1 MGAIRIRGDAYHAQ
15 VRIKGWQSF
24 TKTFP
29 TKSLAKRWIE
39 KIEAQLKEN
48 PNRSKIKDDVTLAD
62 ACSRYMNEIT
72 PNHKGHAS
80 EAARLNFLAR
90 GVLGDIDVRY
100 LSTAQVNAYFQSRA
114 KEVKEGSL
122 RKEFIL
128 LRRLFSVAI
137 SSWNLSIPEN
147 PMAHLPVPKDSS
159 NRERRITIDEW
170 DKIITIAPQMR
181 NPLVK
186 AVIRFAYE
194 TGMRRSE
201 ILRLRWDDIDGNICT
216 IRNTKNGADR
226 VIPVSKKAVQTLTM
240 IEASPEQVFPI
251 SGNAIRLSW
260 ERILRKAEISDLRFH
275 DLRHEAISS
284 YQQMKLTSFVEFFM
298 NKRLWL
304 RLKIALLKD
313 SILAQMLMKFPGK
326 LSRIFISI

>member
-1 MGAIRIRGDAYHAQ
+1 MGAIRKRGDAYHAQ
-15 VRIKGWQSF
+15 IRIKGWQSF

-39 KIEAQLKEN
+39 KIEAQLREN
-48 PNRSKIKDDVTLAD
+48 PNRSKIQDDVTLAD
-62 ACSRYMNEIT
+62 ACNRYMNEIT

-80 EAARLNFLAR
+80 ETARLNFLAR
-90 GVLGDIDVRY
+90 GVLGDIGLRY
-100 LSTAQVNAYFQSRA
+100 LSTAQINAYFQKRS
-114 KEVKEGSL
+114 KEVKDGTI

-128 LRRLFSVAI
+128 LRKLFSVAI

-170 DKIITIAPQMR
+170 NKIVTTTTQMR

-201 ILRLRWDDIDGNICT
+201 ILRLRWDDINGNICT
-216 IRNTKNGADR
+216 IRNTKNGSDR
-226 VIPVSKKAVQTLTM
+226 VIPLSRKAVQTLTVLGGSSER
-240 IEASPEQVFPI
+240 IFPI

-260 ERILRKAEISDLRFH
+260 ERIIRKAEIRDLRFH
-275 DLRHEAISS
+275 DLRHEAISR
-284 YQQMKLTSFVEFFM
+284 FFEM
-298 NKRLWL
+298 GMS
-304 RLKIALLKD
+304 IAEVQVISGHKD
-313 SILAQMLMKFPGK
+313 VRQLFRYTHIKPELIAQTWF
-326 LSRIFISI
+326 R

>member
-1 MGAIRIRGDAYHAQ
+1 MGAIRKRGDAYHAQ
-15 VRIKGWQSF
+15 IRIKGWQSF

-39 KIEAQLKEN
+39 KIEAQLREH
-48 PNRSKIKDDVTLAD
+48 PNRSKIQDDVTLAD
-62 ACSRYMNEIT
+62 ACNRYMNEIT
-72 PNHKGHAS
+72 SNHKGHAS
-80 EAARLNFLAR
+80 ETARLNFLAR
-90 GVLGDIDVRY
+90 GLLGDIGLRY
-100 LSTAQVNAYFQSRA
+100 LSTAQINAYFQKRS
-114 KEVKEGSL
+114 KEVKEGTI

-128 LRRLFSVAI
+128 LRKLFSVAI

-170 DKIITIAPQMR
+170 NKIVTTTTQMR

-216 IRNTKNGADR
+216 IRNTKNGSDR
-226 VIPVSKKAVQTLTM
+226 VIPLSRKAAQTLTVLDSSSDR
-240 IEASPEQVFPI
+240 IFPI
-251 SGNAIRLSW
+251 SANAIRLSW
-260 ERILRKAEISDLRFH
+260 ERIVRKAEIRDLRFH
-275 DLRHEAISS
+275 DLRHEAISR
-284 YQQMKLTSFVEFFM
+284 FFEM
-298 NKRLWL
+298 GMS
-304 RLKIALLKD
+304 IAEVQVISGHKD
-313 SILAQMLMKFPGK
+313 VRQLFRYTHIKPELIAQTWF
-326 LSRIFISI
+326 R